1 MKLQDDILA
10 RYGVDK
16 ALHFLAGALIVAL
29 ASVAGLLFFR
39 GTGLIVG
46 ALAAILVTFILS
58 YYKEKRLD
66 ERYDVL
72 DIKAAMLGAGLTFIL
87 VMLMFFLYAVIN
99 GL

>member
-1 MKLQDDILA
+1 MNPLNRMVEK
-10 RYGVDK
+10 YGADK

-46 ALAAILVTFILS
+46 ALTAILVTFILS

-66 ERYDVL
+66 EKYDVL

>member
-46 ALAAILVTFILS
+46 ALTAILVTFILS
-58 YYKEKRLD
+58 YYKEKRMD

>member
-1 MKLQDDILA
+1 MSPWH
-10 RYGVDK
+10 R
-16 ALHFLAGALIVAL
+16 
-29 ASVAGLLFFR
+29 VAGLLFFR

-46 ALAAILVTFILS
+46 ALTAILVTFILS

-72 DIKAAMLGAGLTFIL
+72 DIKAAMLGAGLMFIL

>member
-10 RYGVDK
+10 RYGADK

-46 ALAAILVTFILS
+46 ALTAILVTFILS

>member
-1 MKLQDDILA
+1 MNPLNRMVEK
-10 RYGVDK
+10 YGADK
-16 ALHFLAGALIVAL
+16 ALHFIAGALIVAL

-46 ALAAILVTFILS
+46 ALTAILVTFILS

>member
-1 MKLQDDILA
+1 MSPWHRLQVFCSSGA
-10 RYGVDK
+10 R
-16 ALHFLAGALIVAL
+16 
-29 ASVAGLLFFR
+29 
-39 GTGLIVG
+39 LIVG
-46 ALAAILVTFILS
+46 ALTAILVTFILS

-87 VMLMFFLYAVIN
+87 VMFMFFLYAVIN

>member
-46 ALAAILVTFILS
+46 ALTAILVTFILS

-87 VMLMFFLYAVIN
+87 VMFMFFLYAVIN